1 LIIHVLKVIPIF
13 IKYFDM
19 VKTQQSVF
27 FTVILFH
34 WSFVRSSF
42 FTIFPITNYF
52 HLDYLYSKILNMNNF
67 FDNIIA
73 KLKKEIEIEQI
84 EIIDNSHKHA
94 KHKSF
99 SPDKFHL
106 HLKIRSLYLNSL
118 SRVTAQKEV
127 MRVLKDELS
136 NKIHA
141 LEISIEQ

>member
-1 LIIHVLKVIPIF
+1 
-13 IKYFDM
+13 
-19 VKTQQSVF
+19 
-27 FTVILFH
+27 
-34 WSFVRSSF
+34 
-42 FTIFPITNYF
+42 
-52 HLDYLYSKILNMNNF
+52 MNNF
-67 FDNIIA
+67 FEDIIA

-84 EIIDNSHKHA
+84 EIVDNSHKHV

-106 HLKIRSLYLNSL
+106 HLRIKSLYLNSL

-127 MRVLKDELS
+127 MKVLKNELS

>member
-1 LIIHVLKVIPIF
+1 
-13 IKYFDM
+13 
-19 VKTQQSVF
+19 
-27 FTVILFH
+27 
-34 WSFVRSSF
+34 
-42 FTIFPITNYF
+42 
-52 HLDYLYSKILNMNNF
+52 MNNF
-67 FDNIIA
+67 FEDIII

-84 EIIDNSHKHA
+84 EIVDNSHKHV

-106 HLKIRSLYLNSL
+106 HLRIKSLYLNSL

-127 MRVLKDELS
+127 MKVLKDELS